1 VWGVHHQA
9 LADVHADV
17 VDGRRVGRVVGEE
30 HQVAGAQAVHP
41 DVPAGRPLL
50 A

>member
-1 VWGVHHQA
+1 VDHQA

-17 VDGRRVGRVVGEE
+17 VDGRRVGRVVGPED
-30 HQVAGAQAVHP
+30 QVAGAQVGHP